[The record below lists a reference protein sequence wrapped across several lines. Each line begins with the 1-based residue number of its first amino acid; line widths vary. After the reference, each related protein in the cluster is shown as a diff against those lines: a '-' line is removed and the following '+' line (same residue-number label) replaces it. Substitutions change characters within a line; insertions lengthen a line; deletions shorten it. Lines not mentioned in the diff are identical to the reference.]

1 MQSFLNLF
9 QRPDILEAFL
19 KANNFSEEE
28 KEIAKNMLKEKST
41 SAEINISKLKKNK

>member
-1 MQSFLNLF
+1 MQSFLNLS

-28 KEIAKNMLKEKST
+28 KEIIKNMLKEKST
-41 SAEINISKLKKNK
+41 STEINIFELEKDK

>member
-1 MQSFLNLF
+1 MQAFLNLF

-28 KEIAKNMLKEKST
+28 KETIKNILKENSIST
-41 SAEINISKLKKNK
+41 GINIFDLIKNK